1 MKINRTKY
9 SWEYKTFIYL
19 EKMINVIIKNTN
31 KILVNYI
38 YFIYKIL
45 VIF

>member
-9 SWEYKTFIYL
+9 SRKYKTFIHL